1 MQCIIQLLLYY
12 TLCKY
17 TLAAYRNVRAE
28 GLIESV
34 SSKYLN
40 IVHYLY
46 NLILATPQ
54 AKRKLKQQ
62 LDASR
67 IELKQKLITDKEDKV
82 HMLAKHAQLPINGQT
97 REQLTGM
104 LNELD
109 KIHKV
114 DYESGKVRWVPCCSC
129 AQCLF

>member
-1 MQCIIQLLLYY
+1 
-12 TLCKY
+12 
-17 TLAAYRNVRAE
+17 VRAE

-34 SSKYLN
+34 SAKYLN

-46 NLILATPQ
+46 NLILTTPQ
-54 AKRKLKQQ
+54 AKRKLKKQ

-82 HMLAKHAQLPINGQT
+82 QMLAKHAQLPVNGQT
-97 REQLTGM
+97 RDQLTGM

-114 DYESGKVRWVPCCSC
+114 DYESGKVRWVPCCNGT
-129 AQCLF
+129 ALLF